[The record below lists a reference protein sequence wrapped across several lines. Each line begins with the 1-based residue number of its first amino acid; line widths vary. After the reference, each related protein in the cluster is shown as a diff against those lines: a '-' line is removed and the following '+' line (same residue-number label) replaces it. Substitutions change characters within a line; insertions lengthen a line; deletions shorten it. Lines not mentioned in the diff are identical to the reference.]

1 MIIEI
6 TDPDKIW
13 EMRLTL
19 GDLGDGTGTDQYL
32 SDEQYQFFINK
43 YTDTTTGTFYQRK
56 ALLAA
61 AMAILPILARNGARQ
76 RVGQEEIYGK
86 ELLDS
91 WLAFIKLLQSP
102 KYNGAAAPFVYFGGV
117 YRDTVAFYETNP
129 EFVDSPF
136 YNGKSEEAPSWKYC
150 RQFINNQVIEPAE
163 QRDNGISTFTQE

>member
-1 MIIEI
+1 MVIEI

-13 EMRLTL
+13 ELRLTL
-19 GDLGDGTGTDQYL
+19 GDLGDGTGADQYL
-32 SDEQYQFFINK
+32 SDEQYQYFINK
-43 YTDTTTGTFYQRK
+43 YTDPDTGVLAERK
-56 ALLAA
+56 TLLAA

-91 WLAFIKLLQSP
+91 WLAFIKMLQSN
-102 KYNGAAAPFVYFGGV
+102 KYNGTSAPFVYFGGV
-117 YRDTVAFYETNP
+117 YRDAVAFYETNP

-136 YNGKSEEAPSWKYC
+136 YSGKSEEAPNWKYR

-163 QRDNGISTFTQE
+163 QRDTGFNLYQSE

>member
-1 MIIEI
+1 MVIPI

-19 GDLGDGTGTDQYL
+19 GDLGDGTGGDQYL
-32 SDEQYQFFINK
+32 SDEQYQYFINK
-43 YTDTTTGTFYQRK
+43 YTVDTVLYERK

-61 AMAILPILARNGARQ
+61 AVAILPILARNGARQ

-91 WLAFIKLLQSP
+91 WLAFIKLLQNP

-117 YRDTVAFYETNP
+117 YRDTTTFYETNP

-136 YNGKSEEAPSWKYC
+136 YSGQHEEAPNWKYR
-150 RQFINNQVIEPAE
+150 RQFINNQVVEPAE
-163 QRDNGISTFTQE
+163 QRDSGVSVYSQE